1 MESMATSNMAMR
13 IADKPE
19 VNGRSPFLKLIG
31 ASSQNG
37 GAFANN
43 RHAECNAA
51 YAQLNKP

>member
-1 MESMATSNMAMR
+1 MAMR